1 MIRSIFAVLFLLVLA
16 SVAQAQGLSLG
27 FGASGGLN
35 IPAVQ
40 DDQGTGTSFGLRAI
54 LRPISLVAFEANV
67 NFAQYGDPELD
78 IEGVTNDLEGSKV
91 TAYGIDATLG
101 GGAGPG
107 FHPFLI
113 GGFGMFDISRDQTAA
128 FDEDGAQFG
137 WTAGLGFGF
146 GLGPSLSLDLRG
158 RFNIIPTEGSSS
170 HKSAFVLGG
179 LNFYLGK

>member
-1 MIRSIFAVLFLLVLA
+1 MIRSIFAAVLLLALTTAV
-16 SVAQAQGLSLG
+16 QAQGLSLG

-35 IPAVQ
+35 IPIAQ
-40 DDQGTGTSFGLRAI
+40 DDQGSGTGFALRAI
-54 LRPISLVAFEANV
+54 LRPISLVAFEANL
-67 NFAQYGDPELD
+67 NLASYGDPELD
-78 IEGVTNDLEGSKV
+78 VEGVTNDLEGSSV

-113 GGFGMFDISRDQTAA
+113 GGLGMFDVSRDQTAA

-137 WTAGLGFGF
+137 WTAGLGFAIGV
-146 GLGPSLSLDLRG
+146 GRNLSLDLRG
-158 RFNIIPTEGSSS
+158 RLNIIPTEGSSS
-170 HKSAFVLGG
+170 QKSAFVLGG